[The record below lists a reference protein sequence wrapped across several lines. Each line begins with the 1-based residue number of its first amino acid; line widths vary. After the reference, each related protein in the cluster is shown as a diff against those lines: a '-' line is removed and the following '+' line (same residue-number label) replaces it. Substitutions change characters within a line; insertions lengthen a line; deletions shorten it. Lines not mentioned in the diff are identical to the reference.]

1 MTDHKLGH
9 GFAGFWERFA
19 AYLLDTVILGAVT
32 YLISLIFLPLD
43 FLTGFYPEI
52 LGIVSASIDVV
63 RFLLSV
69 IVPWLYFAFMESSKR
84 QATLGKIAIGLK
96 VTDLNGK
103 KLTFSRATGR
113 FFSKFLSVLTLMIG
127 YVIAAF
133 TEKRQAL
140 HDMIAGT
147 FVIRGRS

>member
-1 MTDHKLGH
+1 MTDQKLDH
-9 GFAGFWERFA
+9 GYAGFWERFA
-19 AYLLDTVILGAVT
+19 AYLLDAVILGAVT

-43 FLTGFYPEI
+43 FLTGFYPEVF
-52 LGIVSASIDVV
+52 GIVSAPIDIV

-96 VTDLNGK
+96 VMDLDGK

-113 FFSKFLSVLTLMIG
+113 FFSKILSVLTLMIG

-140 HDMIAGT
+140 HDIIVGT
-147 FVIRGRS
+147 VVIRGR